1 MRLDFVNNLPAI
13 WSRMI
18 ISIFKELISKG
29 GYIMSI
35 GMSVIKVTE
44 EYARGTFD
52 CCLYSYDEKGECHY
66 AKYPE
71 IFSWY
76 GHIESMVDRIMFK
89 LYIRK
94 GGKLPFC
101 QQPMELTMQDLQ
113 YFESMSKP
121 RGKRQRVHPNDTYY
135 KIVGETMDHKML
147 RFVKAARKAINE
159 GYHVYYYSD

>member
-1 MRLDFVNNLPAI
+1 MVL
-13 WSRMI
+13 
-18 ISIFKELISKG
+18 KG
-29 GYIMSI
+29 GNIMSI
-35 GMSVIKVTE
+35 GMSVIKVKD
-44 EYARGTFD
+44 EYACGPFD
-52 CCLYSYDEKGECHY
+52 CCLRTYDENSEYWYVKH
-66 AKYPE
+66 PE

-76 GHIESMVDRIMFK
+76 GHIESFVDRIMFK

-121 RGKRQRVHPNDTYY
+121 WGNPQRIHPRDGYY
-135 KIVGETMDHKML
+135 KIVGETADHKML